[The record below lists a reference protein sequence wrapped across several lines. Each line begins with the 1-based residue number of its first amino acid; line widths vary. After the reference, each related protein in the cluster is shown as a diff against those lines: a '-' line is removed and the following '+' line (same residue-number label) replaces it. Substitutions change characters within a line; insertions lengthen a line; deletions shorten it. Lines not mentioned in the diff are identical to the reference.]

1 MEERDDEG
9 LPMTEQI
16 SNVIDPG
23 VAPADAPIRVARRS
37 PTVMALRVLLC
48 LAIAPSN
55 AAADRSTTVAEAVL
69 AAVKADKAA
78 GVAAHLQAPLRYEGL
93 AFDDAA
99 CARQFK
105 PKGTVLA
112 ARTVS
117 FARCLLKVRGIR
129 AFTWVSGVDG
139 VDATVTD
146 PDFVGSGGRIQI
158 WIARKGKREIVRIA
172 VAYPQPSS
180 EQIGIEGGAP

>member
-1 MEERDDEG
+1 M
-9 LPMTEQI
+9 I
-16 SNVIDPG
+16 
-23 VAPADAPIRVARRS
+23 
-37 PTVMALRVLLC
+37 ALRVLLC
-48 LAIAPSN
+48 LAIASTS

-112 ARTVS
+112 ARTVG

-129 AFTWVSGVDG
+129 AFTWVAGVEG
-139 VDATVTD
+139 VDAKVTD

-158 WIARKGKREIVRIA
+158 WIARAGKREIVRIS
-172 VAYPQPSS
+172 VAYPPPSTDQP
-180 EQIGIEGGAP
+180 GAEGGAAP